1 MDQSSL
7 KVLQEIAD
15 YFNALP
21 GVGKKTALRYALQ
34 LIKKED
40 SFINDFG
47 NALLTMKDRIHEC
60 NICHNLS
67 DSEQCNIC
75 NSTNRTDEI
84 LCIVED
90 VKDIIAIENTHQFKG
105 RYHVL
110 GGIISPMDGIGPN
123 DLNIESLIKRVEN
136 TPELKEVLLALRIT
150 MEGDTTNFFI
160 SKKLKDLPVKLST
173 VARGVSFGDQ
183 IEYTDEV
190 TLGKSILNRVP
201 YENSL

>member
-75 NSTNRTDEI
+75 NSTKRTDEI

-123 DLNIESLIKRVEN
+123 DLNIESLINRVEN

>member
-47 NALLTMKDRIHEC
+47 SALLTMRDRIHEC

-75 NSTNRTDEI
+75 NSTKRTDEI

>member
-34 LIKKED
+34 LIKKDD
-40 SFINDFG
+40 SFIRDFG

-60 NICHNLS
+60 KTCHNLS
-67 DSEQCNIC
+67 DSENCNIC
-75 NSTNRTDEI
+75 SSVNRSNEI
-84 LCIVED
+84 LCVVED
-90 VKDIIAIENTHQFKG
+90 VRDIIAIENTHQFKG

-123 DLNIESLIKRVEN
+123 DLNIESLICRVAEM
-136 TPELKEVLLALRIT
+136 PELKEVLLALRIT

-160 SKKLKDLPVKLST
+160 SKKLKDFPIKLST

-201 YENSL
+201 YQNSL

>member
-47 NALLTMKDRIHEC
+47 NALLTMKDRIYEC
-60 NICHNLS
+60 KICHNLS

-75 NSTNRTDEI
+75 NSTKRTDEI

-160 SKKLKDLPVKLST
+160 SKKLKDIPVKLST

>member
-34 LIKKED
+34 LIKKDD
-40 SFINDFG
+40 SFIKDFG
-47 NALLTMKDRIHEC
+47 NALLTMKERIHEC
-60 NICHNLS
+60 KICHNLS
-67 DSEQCNIC
+67 DSDKCNIC
-75 NSTNRTDEI
+75 NSTKRTGEI

-123 DLNIESLIKRVEN
+123 DLNIESLIQRVEN
-136 TPELKEVLLALRIT
+136 TPELQEVLLALRIT

-160 SKKLKDLPVKLST
+160 SKKLKDFPIKLST

-183 IEYTDEV
+183 IEFTDEV

-201 YENSL
+201 YQNSL

>member
-7 KVLQEIAD
+7 KVLQELAD

-21 GVGKKTALRYALQ
+21 GVGKKTALRDALQ
-34 LIKKED
+34 LIKKEE
-40 SFINDFG
+40 SFIKNFG
-47 NALLTMKDRIHEC
+47 NALLQMKDRIHEC
-60 NICHNLS
+60 KICHNLS
-67 DSEQCNIC
+67 DSEQCSIC
-75 NSTNRTDEI
+75 NSTKRTDEI

-110 GGIISPMDGIGPN
+110 GGVISPMDGIGPN
-123 DLNIESLIKRVEN
+123 DLNIESLIKRIEN
-136 TPELKEVLLALRIT
+136 TPQVKEILLALRIT

-160 SKKLKDLPVKLST
+160 SKKLKNFPIKLSI
-173 VARGVSFGDQ
+173 VARGVPFGDQ

-201 YENSL
+201 YKNSL

>member
-7 KVLQEIAD
+7 KVLQELAD

-34 LIKKED
+34 LIKKEE

-47 NALLTMKDRIHEC
+47 NALLQMKDRIHEC
-60 NICHNLS
+60 KICHNLS
-67 DSEQCNIC
+67 DSEQCSIC
-75 NSTNRTDEI
+75 NSTKRTDEI

-110 GGIISPMDGIGPN
+110 GGVISPMDGIGPN
-123 DLNIESLIKRVEN
+123 DLNIESLIKRIEK
-136 TPELKEVLLALRIT
+136 TPQLKEILLALRIT

-160 SKKLKDLPVKLST
+160 SKKLKKFPIKLSI

-201 YENSL
+201 YKNSL

>member
-47 NALLTMKDRIHEC
+47 NALLTMKDRIYEC
-60 NICHNLS
+60 KICHNLS

-75 NSTNRTDEI
+75 NSKKRTDEI

>member
-7 KVLQEIAD
+7 KVIQELAD

-34 LIKKED
+34 LLKKED
-40 SFINDFG
+40 VFIQDFG
-47 NALLTMKDRIHEC
+47 HSLLTLRERIHEC
-60 NICHNLS
+60 KTCHNLS
-67 DSEQCNIC
+67 DQEICNIC
-75 NSTNRTDEI
+75 ANQDRSDEI

-90 VKDIIAIENTHQFKG
+90 VRDIIAIENTHQFKG
-105 RYHVL
+105 KYHVL
-110 GGIISPMDGIGPN
+110 GGVISPMDGIGPN
-123 DLNIESLIKRVEN
+123 DLNIQSLISRLEK
-136 TPELKEVLLALRIT
+136 TPSIKEILLALRIT

-160 SKKLKDLPVKLST
+160 YKKLKDLNVNITT

-201 YENSL
+201 YQNSL

>member
-7 KVLQEIAD
+7 KVLQELAD

-34 LIKKED
+34 LLKKDD
-40 SFINDFG
+40 SFIDDFG
-47 NALLTMKDRIHEC
+47 HALLTLKERIHEC
-60 NICHNLS
+60 KTCHNLS
-67 DSEQCNIC
+67 DSELCNIC
-75 NSTNRTDEI
+75 DSEERKDEI
-84 LCIVED
+84 LCVVED
-90 VKDIIAIENTHQFKG
+90 VRDIIAIENTHQFKG
-105 RYHVL
+105 KYHVL
-110 GGIISPMDGIGPN
+110 GGVISPMEGIGPN
-123 DLNIESLIKRVEN
+123 DLNIESLVQRIKNNSNVTEI
-136 TPELKEVLLALRIT
+136 LLALRIT

-160 SKKLKDLPVKLST
+160 YKKLNDLNVKITT

-201 YENSL
+201 YQNSL

>member
-47 NALLTMKDRIHEC
+47 NALLTMKDRIYEC
-60 NICHNLS
+60 KICHNLS